1 MTRFSLHN
9 KRKIKDKI
17 LLSIYNY
24 IYNEMHKRPF
34 YVDLDIDYNISLN
47 EKENALCTRFNL
59 SSIKNENKDDY
70 NLNKT
75 FENYKLNKIYLN
87 EKYECKLKKIIK
99 DLCLDGFIS
108 KSIVDNFHYL
118 DRKSTRLNSSH
129 ANISY
134 AVF

>member
-1 MTRFSLHN
+1 
-9 KRKIKDKI
+9 
-17 LLSIYNY
+17 
-24 IYNEMHKRPF
+24 MHKRPF

-118 DRKSTRLNSSH
+118 QYVEKLLSNKMIVMLNDY
-129 ANISY
+129 I
-134 AVF
+134 